1 MLKPFKRFKYSNG
14 ICKIILIKE
23 VLIMKK
29 GQGLP
34 LNTIII
40 AIIVLVV
47 LVVIIAIFTGRIA
60 IFEQQV
66 SEQSKIE
73 LIRVRPSYAA
83 CHPTASE
90 EQNFLSKLDG
100 AVKSGD
106 VNEQAE
112 VRSEFQDLIGQCS
125 ALSESNCRG
134 GCTAVKVG

>member
-1 MLKPFKRFKYSNG
+1 
-14 ICKIILIKE
+14 
-23 VLIMKK
+23 MKK

-47 LVVIIAIFTGRIA
+47 LVIIIAIFTGRIA

-66 SEQSKIE
+66 TEQSKIE
-73 LIRVRPSYAA
+73 LIRVRPSYSA

-90 EQNFLSKLDG
+90 EQNFLSKLDT

-112 VRSEFQDLIGQCS
+112 ARSEFQD
-125 ALSESNCRG
+125 
-134 GCTAVKVG
+134 